1 MKSHTEYLSLYIPNE
16 VDFLNITA
24 KVEDALRRSGIKEG
38 LCLVNSMHLSSS
50 VFMHSAEQ
58 SLKEEQQS
66 TLELMSW
73 LQPSPGPMPPFAQ
86 ESFGGDDLDPQHR
99 RRLLGREVVVA
110 VTRGQLDFGPAEQI
124 FYGEFDGGR
133 EKRVLIKII
142 GE

>member
-73 LQPSPGPMPPFAQ
+73 LQPSHGPVPPFAQ
-86 ESFGGDDLDPQHR
+86 
-99 RRLLGREVVVA
+99 EVVVA